1 MKLVTEAQ
9 IDALIKAMVSA
20 TVISI
25 MDKKDLTGYSIEST
39 DKYLRFDEF
48 VVPVFYLKK
57 VITVDQAQMPNQV
70 KGYIG
75 QFFNFQIP
83 TGDAQIDNSLWSI
96 DRVPA
101 GLSFSNGILS
111 GKPTAPFNGTVAFTH
126 PMLDKNPLTLNI
138 HIPAVRRRRRELES
152 P

>member
-9 IDALIKAMVSA
+9 IDALIETLASA

-25 MDKKDLTGYSIEST
+25 KDKKDLTGYSVEST
-39 DKYLRFDEF
+39 DKYLSFNGF

-57 VITVDQAQMPNQV
+57 IITVDQNKIPNQI

-75 QFFNFQIP
+75 QFFKFQIP
-83 TGDAQIDNSLWSI
+83 VTDAQVDNSLWTI
-96 DRVPA
+96 DKIPS
-101 GLSFSNGILS
+101 GLTFKDGILQ
-111 GKPTAPFNGTVAFTH
+111 GTPTAPFNGAVVFSH
-126 PMLDKNPLTLNI
+126 PNLDTKQQKVSI
-138 HIPAVRRRRRELES
+138 YIPAVRRRRREVES

>member
-25 MDKKDLTGYSIEST
+25 MDKKDLTGYSVEST
-39 DKYLRFDEF
+39 DKYLIFNGF

-57 VITVDQAQMPNQV
+57 VITVDQNKIPNQI
-70 KGYIG
+70 KGYMG
-75 QFFNFQIP
+75 QFFKFQIP
-83 TGDAQIDNSLWSI
+83 VTDAQVDNSLWTI
-96 DRVPA
+96 DKIPS
-101 GLSFSNGILS
+101 GLTFKDGILQ
-111 GKPTAPFNGTVAFTH
+111 GTPTAPFNGAVVFSH
-126 PMLDKNPLTLNI
+126 PNLDTKQQKVSI
-138 HIPAVRRRRRELES
+138 YIPAVRRRRREVES